1 MIEYTVRV
9 YKKGNKNWLLNDNL
23 HREDGPAVEGANGY
37 KEWWLNGKK
46 MSEEEHKKATSK
58 ATCEGKE
65 VEIDGITYILKQKEL
80 TQ

>member
-1 MIEYTVRV
+1 MIEYTVRA
-9 YKKGNKNWLLNDNL
+9 YKNGTKNWLLNDNL

-37 KEWWLNGKK
+37 KEWWLNGEH
-46 MSEEEHKKATSK
+46 MTEAEHKKATSK